1 MTIKTKYDIEDQVK
15 IHGRNYGT
23 VVAEIER
30 ISIHKRGA
38 VRYHC
43 IYLYGGP
50 CGEWLKADVWEE
62 DVIGK

>member
-1 MTIKTKYDIEDQVK
+1 MTIKTKYNIGDQVK
-15 IHGRNYGT
+15 IHGRNYET

-30 ISIHKRGA
+30 IAIHKRGA

-43 IYLYGGP
+43 VYLYGGP
-50 CGEWLKADVWEE
+50 CGEWLEADVWEE

>member
-1 MTIKTKYDIEDQVK
+1 MTIKTKYNIGDQVK
-15 IHGRNYGT
+15 IHGRNYET

-43 IYLYGGP
+43 IYLSNNPYR
-50 CGEWLKADVWEE
+50 EWLEADVWEE